1 MDGLGPIIIVEDDE
15 EDKELL
21 VDVLKELQI
30 SNELKVF
37 LEGSQVLDY
46 LRTTTDRPLII
57 LTDINM
63 PGMNGLELREEICKD
78 EFLRKKSIPFVFL
91 TTTNGKHI
99 IDQVYAM
106 QVQGF
111 FQKKDSYTQIKNQ
124 IKLIIDY
131 WLECKHPNNY

>member
-46 LRTTTDRPLII
+46 LRTTTDR
-57 LTDINM
+57 
-63 PGMNGLELREEICKD
+63 
-78 EFLRKKSIPFVFL
+78 
-91 TTTNGKHI
+91 H
-99 IDQVYAM
+99 
-106 QVQGF
+106 
-111 FQKKDSYTQIKNQ
+111 
-124 IKLIIDY
+124 
-131 WLECKHPNNY
+131 